1 MDNCTINC
9 LIGCKE
15 RALMSLGG
23 VIGMTVRPFTLT
35 NSNVHIEGYYNRIS
49 NYQNN
54 RAVVAS
60 VPTYYGGNT
69 NNPMTITPDITGS
82 AISNCKIG
90 GHIYTTASA
99 LTTANGAKTTDL
111 SGSDYSVTLFN
122 STDKATEGAVV
133 GQGYTTVATDVTI
146 EGITYWNGK

>member
-1 MDNCTINC
+1 
-9 LIGCKE
+9 
-15 RALMSLGG
+15 MSLGG

-82 AISNCKIG
+82 AITNCKIG

-133 GQGYTTVATDVTI
+133 GQGYTTVETDVTI